1 MCLEWEKPYLKKL
14 KIILQSRYIFKLLAI
29 LFLLGDLLFLN
40 LYNFKSKYK
49 EEDNIFIGVVTKY
62 ELKDNKLVLEIKA
75 KEKLIINYKYG
86 NKIFN
91 NLSYGDK
98 IKVKGTLKEPSILNI
113 PNTFNYKKYLYNKK
127 TYYIV
132 EADTIDKLENN
143 KNYFYTIKNILYQR
157 INNLKSS
164 SYIKTLLLGDN
175 TISSEVNNSYR
186 TNGISHL
193 FSISGMHISLIT
205 SIIYLYLDK
214 ITYNKKI
221 KYIIV
226 DIFLIV
232 YLLFV
237 GSSSLLRSTIM
248 NILFSL
254 NFILKLNI
262 KKIDIMFITL
272 IISIIINPF
281 IIYDI
286 GFIYSYLISFFLV
299 VYSNK
304 IKSKNKFQRI
314 LNIPLISFIV
324 SFPITIYS
332 SYEVNIISI
341 FMNIILVPIISSI
354 IFPLTILTLIF
365 PILDNLLYFVTT
377 LLEDFSLFIS
387 NIEFTKIIFS
397 KPSILFLIIYYI
409 FIILVLKNRKY
420 YYILIILTIL
430 HYFSPYFNNNFEIMM
445 FDVGEADSILIKYPY
460 NQANILIDTGKNEYT
475 MTNGIIPY
483 LKSVGIKKIDYL
495 IVTHGDLDHIGG
507 SFSLIENFKVDNI
520 ILNKGDYSDL
530 EKELLNSTNKINYI
544 NTIDK
549 IKINNHHIYFLNNK
563 IHDNENDNS
572 NVIYFEYL
580 KYKFLFMGD
589 SSFVVEDYLIENY
602 NLREISFL
610 KVGHHGS
617 STSTSKSFVDTINPR
632 VSLISVGINNY
643 GHPNDNVLNNLT
655 NSLIYRTDILGS
667 INIKINSNDKI
678 KIIYNKNK

>member
-1 MCLEWEKPYLKKL
+1 MKKL

-127 TYYIV
+127 IYYIV
-132 EADTIDKLENN
+132 EAETIDKLENN
-143 KNYFYTIKNILYQR
+143 KNYFYTIKNILYKR

-226 DIFLIV
+226 DIFLIA

-237 GSSSLLRSTIM
+237 GTYSLLRSTIM

-304 IKSKNKFQRI
+304 IKNKNKFQRI

-341 FMNIILVPIISSI
+341 FMNIILVPIIGSI

-387 NIEFTKIIFS
+387 NIEITKIIFS

-530 EKELLNSTNKINYI
+530 EKKLLNSTNKINYI

-617 STSTSKSFVDTINPR
+617 STSTSKSFIDTINPK

-643 GHPNDNVLNNLT
+643 GHPNDNVLDNLT